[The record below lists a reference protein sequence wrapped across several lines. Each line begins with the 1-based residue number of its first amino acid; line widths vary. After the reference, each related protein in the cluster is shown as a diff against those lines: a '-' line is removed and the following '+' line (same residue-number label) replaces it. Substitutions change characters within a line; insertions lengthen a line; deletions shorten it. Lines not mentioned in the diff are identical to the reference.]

1 MIDFSTPAGE
11 DWLQLLLERDSNG
24 ALPTGLWA
32 AVARARTVEDRA
44 AALLA
49 PTSAGAVRIEV
60 SSAGPDGRFAVVL
73 APRQP
78 PAAPCVP
85 HGWSLTSQEARVAE
99 LVLKGLSNREIAA
112 ALVVSENTVQTHLRH
127 IYEKVEVRSRTQ
139 LLARFF
145 REQFL
150 LDLDG

>member
-1 MIDFSTPAGE
+1 
-11 DWLQLLLERDSNG
+11 
-24 ALPTGLWA
+24 
-32 AVARARTVEDRA
+32 
-44 AALLA
+44 
-49 PTSAGAVRIEV
+49 
-60 SSAGPDGRFAVVL
+60 
-73 APRQP
+73 
-78 PAAPCVP
+78 
-85 HGWSLTSQEARVAE
+85 
-99 LVLKGLSNREIAA
+99 VLKGLSNREIAA